1 MNNSELLALSI
12 KEVLAQCKH
21 QEISYL
27 IYENDVNSNYTT
39 IDFRSRY
46 NDSVTNKLFHF
57 SITVLNETI
66 KIGKWNISVIDD
78 YKTIVLIPKEDTI
91 NGWKHDPTYGG
102 YVQYIN
108 VDRDKLRTDRMY
120 FVRPS
125 ECNGVD
131 LVSHNIFGLFSFYTK
146 TYTRKPI
153 PIKISY
159 IKVEVEE

>member
-27 IYENDVNSNYTT
+27 IYENDVNSDYTT

-46 NDSVTNKLFHF
+46 NDSISNKLFHF

-66 KIGKWNISVIDD
+66 KAGKWNISVIND
-78 YKTIVLIPKEDTI
+78 YKTIVLIPKENTI
-91 NGWKHDPTYGG
+91 DGWNHDPTYGG
-102 YVQYIN
+102 YVQRIDI
-108 VDRDKLRTDRMY
+108 DRKKIRTNKMI
-120 FVRPS
+120 FVSPS
-125 ECNGVD
+125 ECNGAD
-131 LVSHNIFGLFSFYTK
+131 LVSHNIFGFFSFYTK
-146 TYTRKPI
+146 VYVRKPM
-153 PIKISY
+153 PIKISC